1 VALAKITER
10 RGMPKES
17 EDYFSGLH
25 AIVRGALESFDD
37 RTSSIEKQ
45 ERSARAARHFLS
57 EAATTSQNSY
67 TFLFTPI
74 RFVGRAVI
82 SYSVP

>member
-1 VALAKITER
+1 
-10 RGMPKES
+10 MPKES
-17 EDYFSGLH
+17 EDYFSGLQ
-25 AIVRGALESFDD
+25 AIVRGALESFD